1 MIFWNW
7 SYLIV
12 VSKTAFCVV
21 IASLFLTSC
30 AVPPTKPVSQAPKVS
45 SPSSLSR
52 TSKVTETV
60 VTDDSSSSA
69 ALTPVEFSEIPGWD
83 EDKLS
88 EAWQAWLQSC
98 DGEDYCFEYDFTNE
112 DWREDI
118 GDEEVLDLLESE
130 YESWKEWQDE
140 EETEEEEKE

>member
-45 SPSSLSR
+45 SPSNLSR
-52 TSKVTETV
+52 TPKVTETV

-98 DGEDYCFEYDFTNE
+98 SVLRNRKPGPVNWLRYAIERTLKN
-112 DWREDI
+112 REMQKRFLRI
-118 GDEEVLDLLESE
+118 ISE
-130 YESWKEWQDE
+130 PMQFVIK
-140 EETEEEEKE
+140 

>member
-21 IASLFLTSC
+21 IASLFLASC

-45 SPSSLSR
+45 SPSNLSR
-52 TSKVTETV
+52 TPKVTETV

-98 DGEDYCFEYDFTNE
+98 SVLRNRKPGPVNWVTVCDRANAQN
-112 DWREDI
+112 REMRKRFLRI
-118 GDEEVLDLLESE
+118 TSE
-130 YESWKEWQDE
+130 PMQFVIK
-140 EETEEEEKE
+140 